1 MARVPQVTRTIPTT
15 IVKLFCVNTE
25 DRSTFEQSIT
35 LPRTY
40 KDEIKMMKAVEKV
53 LEGEPIKAVSIIGYE
68 VQETLYG
75 MTEQE
80 FIRHA
85 TVLPPRGT
93 KEETDK
99 GTNEEANSES

>member
-1 MARVPQVTRTIPTT
+1 MARVPMVTRTIPTT
-15 IVKLFCVNTE
+15 VVNVFCANTE

-53 LEGEPIKAVSIIGYE
+53 LDGEPIKAVSITGYE

-75 MTEQE
+75 MTEAD
-80 FIRHA
+80 FIKAA
-85 TVLPPRGT
+85 TVLPPRS
-93 KEETDK
+93 
-99 GTNEEANSES
+99 ANKDE

>member
-15 IVKLFCVNTE
+15 VVTVFCVNTV
-25 DRSTFEQSIT
+25 DRSTFEQTIT

-40 KDEIKMMKAVEKV
+40 KDEQKMMKAIEKV
-53 LEGEPIKAVSIIGYE
+53 LEGEPIKAVSISGYE
-68 VQETLYG
+68 VHETLYG

-85 TVLPPRGT
+85 DVLPPREVKKQGAQ
-93 KEETDK
+93 D
-99 GTNEEANSES
+99 TNGFEEAES